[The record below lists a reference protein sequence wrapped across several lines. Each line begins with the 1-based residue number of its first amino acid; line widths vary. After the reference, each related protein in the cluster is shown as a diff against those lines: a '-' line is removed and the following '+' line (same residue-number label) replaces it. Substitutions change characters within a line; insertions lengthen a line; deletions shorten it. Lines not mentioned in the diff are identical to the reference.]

1 MPVITNYAGRSY
13 GLLDLPTDVAQRT
26 EENSGDTTVLKWS
39 GKHPIPAIG
48 ERVHLNFNEFG
59 NGTVVSYFWEH
70 GYLGVYVKLV
80 KAPAWHNKQ
89 MAGNPRKGHCMA
101 FGVEVGPI
109 VRKSRKAMAK

>member
-1 MPVITNYAGRSY
+1 MPVIANYAGNSY
-13 GLLDLPTDVAQRT
+13 GLLELPAGVVQRT
-26 EENSGDTTVLKWS
+26 EENYHDTSILKWS

-48 ERVHLNFNEFG
+48 ERVRINFNEFG
-59 NGTVVSYFWEH
+59 NGRVVNYFYEH

-101 FGVEVGPI
+101 FGVEVEPI
-109 VRKSRKAMAK
+109 VRKSRKALSK